1 MEHEDMYFAFS
12 NGTVLQSLK
21 GRVKRPDETITKE
34 ILAAFSIQF
43 GAKPVQ

>member
-1 MEHEDMYFAFS
+1 MEQQDMYFAFS
-12 NGTVLQSLK
+12 NGTVLVSLK
-21 GRVKRPDETITKE
+21 GRVKWPGDIIATE